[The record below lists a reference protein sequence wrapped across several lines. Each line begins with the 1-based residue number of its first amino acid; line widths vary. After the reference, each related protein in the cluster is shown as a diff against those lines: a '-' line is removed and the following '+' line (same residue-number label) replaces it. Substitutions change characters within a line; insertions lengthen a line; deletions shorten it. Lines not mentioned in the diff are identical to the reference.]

1 MKHLLT
7 LILATCLI
15 ATAHGQTNA
24 KVAEMENRR
33 SKLEQAISESEQL
46 LSTTQKDVDG
56 QLQALSALTAQI
68 KKQQQLVSQL
78 DADIRATDREIKSI
92 EEQLVALQAELER
105 RKEHYAHALRL
116 MTSKNTFENRLMFL
130 LSAESFN
137 QMVRRMRYLR
147 EYSTFQQKQGEELM
161 AKQEELNTKRVELE
175 NTRKAK
181 QALLAKRVEEKKA
194 LDSRKAEQQKLVGSL
209 KKKQKEIRN
218 RIAAQQKERNKL
230 NEEIN
235 RIIEA
240 EIAARNAEQQKGDG
254 KSDDASTAT
263 GTKPSGKA
271 MPEYRQNAADRKLS
285 GSFES
290 NKGRLPVPVTGPY
303 LVTSHYG
310 VNYVEGLKNVK
321 YNNNGIDIRGQQ
333 NCQAR
338 AVFDGTVSFI
348 FEHPQ
353 IQGSYIVMV
362 RHGQYIS
369 AYFNLASLKVKKGDK
384 VKINEQLGLIR
395 PDASGNYTMQ
405 FQLRKDTQSLNPEQW
420 IGF

>member
-7 LILATCLI
+7 LLI
-15 ATAHGQTNA
+15 ASCLVATTYGQTNP
-24 KVAEMENRR
+24 KVAEMESQR
-33 SKLEQAISESEQL
+33 KQLELQISQSEQL

-56 QLQALSALTAQI
+56 QLAALAGLTAQI
-68 KKQQQLVSQL
+68 KKQQQLVNRL
-78 DADIRATDREIKSI
+78 DADIRATDREIKGI
-92 EEQLVALQAELER
+92 EEQLVTLQTELER
-105 RKEHYAHALRL
+105 RREHYANALRL
-116 MTSKNTFENRLMFL
+116 MTTKNTFENRLMFL
-130 LSAESFN
+130 LTADSFN
-137 QMVRRMRYLR
+137 QMMRRLRYLR

-161 AKQEELNTKRVELE
+161 AKQEELNAKRAELE

-181 QALLAKRVEEKKA
+181 QELLAKRIEEKKE
-194 LDSRKAEQQKLVGSL
+194 LDRRKTEQQKLVGSL
-209 KKKQKEIRN
+209 KKKQKDIRE
-218 RIAAQQKERNKL
+218 RIARQQKERNRL

-240 EIAARNAEQQKGDG
+240 EIAAHNAEQQKADEKGASEG
-254 KSDDASTAT
+254 KA
-263 GTKPSGKA
+263 SGKTV
-271 MPEYRQNAADRKLS
+271 PEYRQNAADKKLT

-290 NKGRLPVPVTGPY
+290 NKGRLPIPITGPY
-303 LVTSHYG
+303 LMTSHYG

-333 NCQAR
+333 GCQAR

-353 IQGSYIVMV
+353 VQGSYIVMV

-369 AYFNLASLKVKKGDK
+369 AYFNLGSLNVKKGDK
-384 VKINEQLGLIR
+384 VKINETLGPIR
-395 PDASGNYTMQ
+395 ADGSGNYTMQ

>member
-1 MKHLLT
+1 MKHILCLLF
-7 LILATCLI
+7 ISCLI
-15 ATAHGQTNA
+15 TSAYGQTNA
-24 KVAEMENRR
+24 KVKEMESQR
-33 SKLEQAISESEQL
+33 SKLEQAISESERL
-46 LSTTQKDVDG
+46 LSTTQKDVTG
-56 QLQALSALTAQI
+56 QLEALSALTAQI
-68 KKQQQLVSQL
+68 KKQQALVNRL

-92 EEQLVALQAELER
+92 EEQLVTLQAELER
-105 RKEHYAHALRL
+105 RRDHYAHALRL
-116 MTSKNTFENRLMFL
+116 MTAKNSFENRLMFL

-147 EYSTFQQKQGEELM
+147 EYSGFQQKQGEELM
-161 AKQEELNTKRVELE
+161 AKQEELNNKRAELE
-175 NTRKAK
+175 HTRKAK
-181 QALLAKRVEEKKA
+181 QKLLAKRVEEKKA
-194 LDSRKAEQQKLVGSL
+194 LDQRKGEQQKLVASL
-209 KKKQKEIRN
+209 KKKQKEIRE
-218 RIAAQQKERNKL
+218 RIAAQQRERNRL

-240 EIAARNAEQQKGDG
+240 EIAARNAEQQK
-254 KSDDASTAT
+254 SEEAS
-263 GTKPSGKA
+263 GSSKPSGST
-271 MPEYRQNAADRKLS
+271 MPVYRQNAADKKLS

-290 NKGRLPVPVTGPY
+290 NKGRLPVPITGPY

-369 AYFNLASLKVKKGDK
+369 AYFNLSSLKVKKGDK
-384 VKINEQLGLIR
+384 VKINDQLGLIR

-420 IGF
+420 VAL